1 MDRLFEPS
9 HYYVEGENLAQCP
22 EYEDGKRLYRTFAEC
37 AGHERI
43 SHGTEDWKELLSYK
57 VTKKYLFDADRNR
70 QCEDI
75 AVIFGRDMVAKEIL
89 VGPELLT
96 DDEDDLW
103 NAFDGMWIDVP
114 TPFKEGDIVFTNGR
128 CSGRIPRPF
137 VLTSIASDKK
147 TERDRKYVERRLAH
161 GDSMDMVA
169 YGYRINKDNGEVYLE
184 CDHDYLSV
192 EYYEEE
198 LQGYERTLYAVS
210 AWMSR
215 KDVGLQSLMNSYLHV
230 LTDEEWKRQK
240 RNWRWDLE
248 HVGIVRHNK

>member
-1 MDRLFEPS
+1 MRNALNTRMAS
-9 HYYVEGENLAQCP
+9 GCTVH
-22 EYEDGKRLYRTFAEC
+22 
-37 AGHERI
+37 
-43 SHGTEDWKELLSYK
+43 LLSVLVMK
-57 VTKKYLFDADRNR
+57 ESVTARKIGRNSCPIR
-70 QCEDI
+70 LRKNICLMPTEIGSVDI
-75 AVIFGRDMVAKEIL
+75 AVIFGRDMEVKEIL

-137 VLTSIASDKK
+137 VLTFLANDKK
-147 TERDRKYVERRLAH
+147 TERDRKYVERRLTH
-161 GDSMDMVA
+161 GHSMDMTA

-192 EYYEEE
+192 EYYEEK
-198 LQGYERTLYAVS
+198 LWGYERTLYAVS

-215 KDVGLQSLMNSYLHV
+215 KDVGLQSLMNSYLYV

-248 HVGIVRHNK
+248 QVGIVRHNK